1 MGCVN
6 IDREINIEIELTD
19 FEQNNLIQ
27 SYKILKNIQDDMW
40 RDDADETDVFAR
52 VSEAK
57 DFLEEFIR
65 RDLGIDV
72 KQN

>member
-40 RDDADETDVFAR
+40 RDDADETDV
-52 VSEAK
+52 
-57 DFLEEFIR
+57 LPEFP
-65 RDLGIDV
+65 
-72 KQN
+72 KQKIF